1 MDRPIG
7 RYRHVSAT
15 VSCSD
20 LSMHSLVSPRNST
33 AAAREFILPA
43 RRYASAVLAMTSCP
57 SSRCSSEMPGPT
69 EPPFSGTEAFF
80 YLSHTVLYG
89 NTGIAKS
96 NDTSLWNFVPKS
108 GLKNL
113 ATILWSPM
121 SPDVK
126 PVLRTNTAQ
135 SQPTAHC
142 VCD

>member
-7 RYRHVSAT
+7 RYRHVRAT

-43 RRYASAVLAMTSCP
+43 RRYAMCP
-57 SSRCSSEMPGPT
+57 SSRCSSEMPGPI

-80 YLSHTVLYG
+80 YLSHAVLYG
-89 NTGIAKS
+89 NSGISKS

-108 GLKNL
+108 GLKKFSHDIMVARESGRESSFENKYC
-113 ATILWSPM
+113 A
-121 SPDVK
+121 V
-126 PVLRTNTAQ
+126 TAY
-135 SQPTAHC
+135 STLC
-142 VCD
+142 M

>member
-7 RYRHVSAT
+7 RYRHVRAT

-43 RRYASAVLAMTSCP
+43 RRYASAVLAMTLCP
-57 SSRCSSEMPGPT
+57 SSRCSSEMPGPI

-80 YLSHTVLYG
+80 YLSHAVLYG
-89 NTGIAKS
+89 NSGIAKS

-108 GLKNL
+108 GLKKFSHDIMVAHESGRETRFENKYC
-113 ATILWSPM
+113 A
-121 SPDVK
+121 V
-126 PVLRTNTAQ
+126 TAY
-135 SQPTAHC
+135 STLC
-142 VCD
+142 M